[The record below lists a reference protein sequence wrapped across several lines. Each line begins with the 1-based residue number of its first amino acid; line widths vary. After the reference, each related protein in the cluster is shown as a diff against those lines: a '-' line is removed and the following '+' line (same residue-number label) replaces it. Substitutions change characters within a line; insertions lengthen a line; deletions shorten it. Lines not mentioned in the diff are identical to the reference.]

1 MYIILISK
9 NILINLSNEVKITM
23 LNITILYIVRRIY
36 FRDYKKIIIIKN
48 GEKVFKENDKQ
59 R

>member
-1 MYIILISK
+1 MSHVHIPNS
-9 NILINLSNEVKITM
+9 
-23 LNITILYIVRRIY
+23 IVRRIY